1 MKKLIKTIDKRQ
13 RIGAVYPTKAKTSKN
28 VQTETILKEWSEPE
42 YIKNAVI
49 RFNKKIAKLKKQ
61 RLDRLKRRKYTGIE
75 LTNQALHFWALD
87 NYAKRKQAEN
97 DIILQSDVMWL
108 ALPRL
113 RGKSTIVKIDFNF
126 KHQEIN
132 DDLLTLQLIRG
143 ARIAR
148 ETREKETK
156 NTLKIALKKVQEKNE
171 FNKKAK
177 EIPEGLRPLHE
188 VKNKLTI
195 EPFDNL
201 EDFFE
206 L

>member
-42 YIKNAVI
+42 YIKNAI
-49 RFNKKIAKLKKQ
+49 FRFNKEIARLKKQ
-61 RLDRLKRRKYTGIE
+61 RLDRLKKRKYTGIE
-75 LTNQALHFWALD
+75 LKNQSLHFWALR
-87 NYAKRKQAEN
+87 NYAERKQAEN
-97 DIILQSDVMWL
+97 DIILQSDVMRL

-113 RGKSTIVKIDFNF
+113 RGKNTIVKIDFNF
-126 KHQEIN
+126 QHQEIN
-132 DDLLTLQLIRG
+132 DDLLALQLIRG

-148 ETREKETK
+148 EAREAETK
-156 NTLKIALKKVQEKNE
+156 NTLKLAFKKVQEKNE
-171 FNKKAK
+171 FNRKAK
-177 EIPEGLRPLHE
+177 EIPPGLRSLHE

-201 EDFFE
+201 EDFFN